1 MLRLEIQSHQEG
13 KSVQLILS
21 DSHTNLQDEIL
32 CAKLSLIVLEMV
44 KLHVDRYLN
53 VENSVKC

>member
-21 DSHTNLQDEIL
+21 DSHTNLQNEIL
-32 CAKLSLIVLEMV
+32 CAKLSLIVLEI
-44 KLHVDRYLN
+44 HH
-53 VENSVKC
+53 